1 MEPSPHIKTHIK
13 PHMRKVEVS
22 LSEAEDITLD
32 SLKRMHPDWVRKNG
46 DCPECV
52 TLQHEMAD
60 TTRQESAEAAL
71 NDAEASR

>member
-1 MEPSPHIKTHIK
+1 MIPK

-22 LSEAEDITLD
+22 LSDAEDITLN

-60 TTRQESAEAAL
+60 TTRQESAAAAMDEAHSS
-71 NDAEASR
+71 E